1 MAETAAAAAAAAAA
15 HEDDGDDVA
24 GCGRRSFHRTHRA
37 HIVYT
42 VSGDDFD
49 KRYRISTKPVRSAR
63 STEVTAAVTKL
74 APGCHADL
82 HPFLDAHAVVMPS
95 WMITALS
102 DAAQDDGP
110 AFVARVTAEDIKT
123 VLHLA
128 TEIAKTPMFHED
140 AAKANLLAHDL
151 IIDWVTRLLVQTM
164 ASQFMTTRVLE
175 LKYGNMPMGAAAKIA
190 RLGHATERRWL
201 FTGPP
206 KIPPK
211 TGTAYW
217 SLRLAFPANP
227 SLQHK
232 KYFNGTVLTAAVTTS
247 IARVARDD
255 VTTPMW
261 AAVDAVRRMPPET
274 QARMIAVPGDPQYA
288 SVGSMIDGT
297 LLMVLPQIN
306 SMLHSLFTCTRFPE
320 AWRLLQ
326 HTHPDSKG
334 RAGFVV
340 RDLSL
345 IDAYSMRSIDSH
357 YTDMVSQSAS
367 SLSQSAAR
375 APTLKGKRHALHGG
389 PQIIGG
395 GHGAHCRRGGTEIT
409 SMVTLTRRVQ
419 MRAGQRARNVLQEPC
434 DIPSAMHPG
443 DDGHVY
449 TADPAY
455 AAGVFECASS
465 FAYVREYVRR
475 LFSVVNIPPDVATV
489 GDGRDSWSVA
499 VPVYLEAA
507 MVEAAAATKRWYDF
521 EPWERD
527 GDGDDDDDGDDSDN
541 SDADMFDHT
550 PTKRRRLP
558 SRKEHAEAARRVAAL
573 GEERRSA
580 VPAHVNNT

>member
-1 MAETAAAAAAAAAA
+1 L
-15 HEDDGDDVA
+15 DQ
-24 GCGRRSFHRTHRA
+24 RT
-37 HIVYT
+37 I
-42 VSGDDFD
+42 D
-49 KRYRISTKPVRSAR
+49 
-63 STEVTAAVTKL
+63 
-74 APGCHADL
+74 
-82 HPFLDAHAVVMPS
+82 
-95 WMITALS
+95 
-102 DAAQDDGP
+102 
-110 AFVARVTAEDIKT
+110 
-123 VLHLA
+123 
-128 TEIAKTPMFHED
+128 
-140 AAKANLLAHDL
+140 AHDL
-151 IIDWVTRLLVQTM
+151 IIDWVTRLLVQIM
-164 ASQFMTTRVLE
+164 VSQFMTTRVLE
-175 LKYGNMPMGAAAKIA
+175 LKYGKLPVGAAANIA

-232 KYFNGTVLTAAVTTS
+232 KYFNGTVLTAAVATS

-261 AAVDAVRRMPPET
+261 APVDAVRRMPPET

-306 SMLHSLFTCTRFPE
+306 SMLHSLFTCTRFQE

-334 RAGFVV
+334 RAGFAV

-357 YTDMVSQSAS
+357 YTDMVSQGAS
-367 SLSQSAAR
+367 SQAASLSQSAAR
-375 APTLKGKRHALHGG
+375 APTLKGKRHALHDG

-434 DIPSAMHPG
+434 DIPSPMHPG

-475 LFSVVNIPPDVATV
+475 LFSVVNIPPDVAAV
-489 GDGRDSWSVA
+489 GDGQNSWNVA
-499 VPVYLEAA
+499 VPVDLEAA

-527 GDGDDDDDGDDSDN
+527 NSDDDDDDDDDNDDDDDDDDSDS
-541 SDADMFDHT
+541 SDADMFDRT
-550 PTKRRRLP
+550 PMKRRRLP

-573 GEERRSA
+573 GEEHRSA
-580 VPAHVNNT
+580 VPAHVNNL